1 MTDIYL
7 ITNLI
12 NGKQYVGQTKH
23 GFHKRFQRHCLAFN
37 NGLRNHISCAIH
49 KYGKENFKVE
59 LLKQVEDTKWK
70 YWETYYIKLYK
81 THYTQGGYNLTW
93 GGENN
98 PMDNELVRQKHF
110 DRCHSEDFIE
120 KQRKKSTNRHHTEK
134 TKELCRQNTL
144 ANLDICVAGFR
155 RYNESQKI
163 KVGMLDDL
171 GNVIKKFDSL
181 SDACKY
187 LGITD
192 KSCTAHI
199 KRYAD
204 KINKNG
210 KRAKFLGYSWT
221 LL

>member
-7 ITNLI
+7 ITNLV
-12 NGKQYVGQTKH
+12 NGKQYVGQTRN
-23 GFHKRFQRHCLAFN
+23 GYINRFHRHCLAYSH
-37 NGLRNHISCAIH
+37 GCRNYISCAIN
-49 KYGKENFKVE
+49 KYGKENFKTE
-59 LLKQVEDTKWK
+59 LIKQVDDSEWK
-70 YWETYYIKLYK
+70 YWETYYIKFYK
-81 THYTQGGYNLTW
+81 TYYTQGGYNLTW
-93 GGENN
+93 GGDDN
-98 PMDNELVRQKHF
+98 PMNNDQIKQKHF
-110 DRCHSEDFIE
+110 ERCSSEEFKQKQRNHSLGKHHSEA
-120 KQRKKSTNRHHTEK
+120 

-155 RYNESQKI
+155 RYNESRKI
-163 KVGMLDDL
+163 KVGMIDES
-171 GNVIKKFDSL
+171 NEIIKTFDSL

-187 LGITD
+187 LGVND
-192 KSCTAHI
+192 KSFTAHI